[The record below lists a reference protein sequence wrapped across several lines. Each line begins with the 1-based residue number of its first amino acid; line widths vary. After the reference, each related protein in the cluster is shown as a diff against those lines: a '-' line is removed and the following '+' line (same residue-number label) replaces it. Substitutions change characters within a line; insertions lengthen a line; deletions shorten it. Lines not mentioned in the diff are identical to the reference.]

1 VRKWIETY
9 GVLGASFLVGSSNVV
24 GERLGGPG
32 LQVGTM
38 IRQIVLAGFLAS
50 FPVGVQAQG
59 HGAMGAA
66 SHGFA
71 AAPRAGIA
79 APRVGIAPRVIGSRA
94 PVRSGAPRARVGTPV
109 ARNTRRDGTR
119 NHFANNAFGNRRDC
133 NSAPGLGFDAPHL
146 VATCGPG
153 TRGFRGS
160 AFGSPFFFP
169 FYEGGFDVPSYAAPV
184 DEGSAAENAQPD
196 PTDTDARESRRRYRA
211 SQSAPPAPVAD
222 AASAAPTD
230 NDQFIF
236 VRRDGSVFF
245 AVAYAWDN
253 GTLRYVTNEGLRRTV
268 TQDALDLNAT
278 QQFNEQRGLTFRLPA

>member
-1 VRKWIETY
+1 MV
-9 GVLGASFLVGSSNVV
+9 
-24 GERLGGPG
+24 
-32 LQVGTM
+32 
-38 IRQIVLAGFLAS
+38 RQIVLAGLLVS

-59 HGAMGAA
+59 HGAMGAM

-71 AAPRAGIA
+71 AAPRAGVA
-79 APRVGIAPRVIGSRA
+79 APHVGMRPTVIGSRM
-94 PVRSGAPRARVGTPV
+94 PVRSGAPRARMGTPV
-109 ARNTRRDGTR
+109 ARNTRQVGTR
-119 NHFANNAFGNRRDC
+119 NHFANNDFRARRNC
-133 NSAPGLGFDAPHL
+133 NSAPGLGFDAAHV

-153 TRGFRGS
+153 TRGFRGD

-169 FYEGGFDVPSYAAPV
+169 FYEGGFDVPGYTAPV
-184 DEGSAAENAQPD
+184 DEGSTADNAQPD
-196 PTDTDARESRRRYRA
+196 TTDTGVRDSGRRYRA
-211 SQSAPPAPVAD
+211 SQLAPPAPVAD

-278 QQFNEQRGLTFRLPA
+278 QQFNEQRGLTFRSPA